1 MLHFAFGGI
10 HGISI
15 SKRRVMNTKN
25 SPTKGNILV
34 VDDTPANLKLLNTLL
49 KENGYNVRP
58 VPNGR
63 LALSGAKAIPPDL
76 ILLDVA
82 MPDMDGY
89 QVCKK
94 LKETTETEDIP
105 VIFLTARTGEE
116 DIIKGFELGAADYV
130 TKPFTQAILLAR
142 VKTHVNLRQKTR
154 QLKELSMKDGL
165 TQIANRRHFDEFLEL
180 ELRRCTRNQKSISLI
195 MMDID
200 HFKLFND
207 TYGHQKGDDV
217 LKEVAKVL
225 QSCGRRPGDLAVRYG
240 GEEFIMLLGDTDS
253 EDAEKIAVSI
263 CSAIEQLNIP
273 HEASETSN
281 VVTLSLGVGSL
292 LPIEETKPSDLIKL
306 ADDLLYE
313 AKGNGRNQVRA

>member
-1 MLHFAFGGI
+1 MD
-10 HGISI
+10 
-15 SKRRVMNTKN
+15 TKN
-25 SPTKGNILV
+25 KPTKGNILV

-94 LKETTETEDIP
+94 LKETTETENIP

-263 CSAIEQLNIP
+263 CSAIEQLKEFCSYKFQHGI
-273 HEASETSN
+273 HRGC
-281 VVTLSLGVGSL
+281 TLG
-292 LPIEETKPSDLIKL
+292 D
-306 ADDLLYE
+306 
-313 AKGNGRNQVRA
+313 RF